1 MNDKNHGRDDRTN
14 AELLRELHRA
24 GKLPDTNKRIQQFM
38 RDVYEREI
46 SIQQIAQVLSRYCD
60 RPILRSEEI
69 DNLARRFLASCKND
83 VGLCK
88 RILNRYKGLPC
99 TT

>member
-1 MNDKNHGRDDRTN
+1 MTNKMRVEDDRTN
-14 AELLRELHRA
+14 AELLRSLHKS
-24 GKLPDTNKRIQQFM
+24 GQLPDTNKRIQQFM
-38 RDVYEREI
+38 LDVYGRNI

-69 DNLARRFLASCKND
+69 DSLARRFLASCKND

-99 TT
+99 IS